1 MYFSI
6 SSYRDITKN
15 SFYKTFRIMNT
26 SDLSIILTNGQGK
39 HATNN
44 NSKSYKGTLI
54 SIYTVIF
61 V

>member
-1 MYFSI
+1 MYFST

-15 SFYKTFRIMNT
+15 SFYKTFGIINT
-26 SDLSIILTNGQGK
+26 SDLNTTLTNGLRK

-44 NSKSYKGTLI
+44 NSKFYKGTLI
-54 SIYTVIF
+54 GIYTVIF